1 MLFDIDKQTIRDLN
15 LFEER
20 ANVKSVFSVYN
31 RTATKGGREMLYRL
45 FRTPVADLE
54 FLQSRKAEINFFF
67 LNKCSLKLNSRH
79 IDFIE
84 HYLTNDRVPLR
95 DNFID
100 AAYNGLMNKLSS
112 DGNYW
117 IISNGI
123 FYTIRLLIDLK
134 TFISEAEVFSVP
146 ASLGE
151 DLDQIKS
158 FTNLYSVK
166 NCLNDPPNDIK
177 DLTFVQI
184 NNLDQFLRVSKKNSF
199 RELLNI
205 VYKIDVLQTL
215 SGLMKSDGY
224 ITRVSAKHTPIV

>member
-1 MLFDIDKQTIRDLN
+1 MLN
-15 LFEER
+15 
-20 ANVKSVFSVYN
+20 
-31 RTATKGGREMLYRL
+31 RL
-45 FRTPVADLE
+45 FRTPVSDLD

-67 LNKCSLKLNSRH
+67 LNKCLLKLNSRH

-100 AAYNGLMNKLSS
+100 AAYNGLMNKLSL

-134 TFISEAEVFSVP
+134 MFISEAEIFSVP
-146 ASLGE
+146 ASLSE

-158 FTNLYSVK
+158 FMDLYSVK
-166 NCLNDPPNDIK
+166 NCLNDPP
-177 DLTFVQI
+177 Q
-184 NNLDQFLRVSKKNSF
+184 
-199 RELLNI
+199 
-205 VYKIDVLQTL
+205 
-215 SGLMKSDGY
+215 
-224 ITRVSAKHTPIV
+224 